1 MNAKDDVLIFI
12 PTLNEANSI
21 GELIADFKE
30 LGFTNILVV
39 DGNSTDATR
48 EIAAD
53 CGAEVIIQQGKGKG
67 MAVRDAFAFADS
79 EILVMIDGDGTY
91 APADVGKLFEPV
103 KAGRTDHV
111 IGTRL
116 EKYEKGAFTRLNHL
130 GNRMLN
136 KIFGML
142 YGEWLTDILS
152 GYRVFRK
159 SAYKAFDLNEEGFG
173 IETEITAES
182 VKKDLKIIEVP
193 ILYRLRSGRTK
204 LKPIRDGARIAFTIY
219 KLVKTYNPLSYF
231 GVIGIFFFVIGCIS
245 GVYILWEW
253 LKTPRVEHIP
263 LAIFTA
269 LMIITGVQV
278 IIFGMLSDII
288 VLLQKEVMR
297 AIKDGKKEL

>member
-1 MNAKDDVLIFI
+1 MNTKDDVLIFI
-12 PTLNEANSI
+12 PTLNEADSI
-21 GELIADFKE
+21 GDLITDFRE
-30 LGFTNILVV
+30 LGYTNILVV
-39 DGNSTDATR
+39 DGNSSDATR
-48 EIAAD
+48 EIAEK
-53 CGAEVIIQQGKGKG
+53 CGAKVIVQHGKGKG
-67 MAVRDAFAFADS
+67 MAVRDAFAIADA

-91 APADVGKLFEPV
+91 VPADVEKLLEPV
-103 KAGRTDHV
+103 REGIADHV

-116 EKYEKGAFTRLNHL
+116 EMYEKGAFTRLNHF
-130 GNRMLN
+130 GNRLLN

-152 GYRVFRK
+152 GYRVFKK

-182 VKKDLKIIEVP
+182 VKKDLRIVEIP
-193 ILYRLRSGRTK
+193 ILYKMRSGRTK
-204 LKPIRDGARIAFTIY
+204 LNPIRDGVRIAFTIY
-219 KLVKTYNPLSYF
+219 KLVKTYNPLFYF
-231 GVIGIFFFVIGCIS
+231 GVIGILFFTIGCIS
-245 GVYILWEW
+245 GAYVLWEW

-263 LAIFTA
+263 LTIFTA